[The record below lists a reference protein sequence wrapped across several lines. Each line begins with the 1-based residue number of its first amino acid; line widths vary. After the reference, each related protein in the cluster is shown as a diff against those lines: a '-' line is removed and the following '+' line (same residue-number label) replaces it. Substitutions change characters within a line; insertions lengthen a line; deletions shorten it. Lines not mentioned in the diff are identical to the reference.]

1 MSDPDTSH
9 DRAEGD
15 RIDADHP
22 RPGRPTPYR
31 TGQGHGD
38 DAIGDTRPQAGLT
51 GDDVA
56 DASDDDSD
64 DASDDAGRSPNDI
77 GLDADADAAER
88 YRNSPGAGLLRDD
101 EAVPEPNEPA

>member
-1 MSDPDTSH
+1 MSDPDTSG

-15 RIDADHP
+15 RIDAAHP
-22 RPGRPTPYR
+22 RPGRRTPYR

-38 DAIGDTRPQAGLT
+38 DAIGDTGPQAGLT
-51 GDDVA
+51 GDDVNGA
-56 DASDDDSD
+56 G
-64 DASDDAGRSPNDI
+64 DDAGRSPDDI
-77 GLDADADAAER
+77 GPDADADADAAER